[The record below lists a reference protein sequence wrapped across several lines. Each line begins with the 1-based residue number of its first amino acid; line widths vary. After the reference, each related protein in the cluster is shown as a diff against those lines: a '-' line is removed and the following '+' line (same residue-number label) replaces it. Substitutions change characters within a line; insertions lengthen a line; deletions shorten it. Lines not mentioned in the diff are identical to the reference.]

1 MDSIRPIASAPK
13 GAPVHPEKAG
23 KEPAEGDGHRDRVL
37 GRSLD
42 SLSRNDM
49 AGWKKIL
56 RGGRLALKVVEALSY
71 HSLTKDVLDS
81 GGLLKPSGL
90 TSALHASGVA
100 SNSILG
106 VLAAKELAEGIRKK
120 DAQKILEAG
129 GETAQSTAMALGN
142 SGLLL
147 ETGAAITGGKIG
159 SFLKTASAVSSRA
172 GFLASG
178 LGLFG
183 CALSAAAGARELKE
197 GIHKKDRKE
206 IILGVLDTAS
216 AVASAATFTGIA
228 SLPGSIACLA
238 LYGLRSCVEH
248 GDAIKTGMKKIKQA
262 FIKHL
267 PRKQA

>member
-1 MDSIRPIASAPK
+1 MDSIRPIASGPK
-13 GAPVHPEKAG
+13 GAPLHPEKAG
-23 KEPAEGDGHRDRVL
+23 KAPAEGDGHRDHAVVK
-37 GRSLD
+37 SLD

-56 RGGRLALKVVEALSY
+56 RGGRLAIKVVEALSY

-81 GGLLKPSGL
+81 GGILKPSGL
-90 TSALHASGVA
+90 TSALHATGVA

-106 VLAAKELAEGIRKK
+106 VLAARELAAGIRKK
-120 DAQKILEAG
+120 DVQKILEAG
-129 GETAQSTAMALGN
+129 GETAQSSAMALGN
-142 SGLLL
+142 AGLLL
-147 ETGAAITGGKIG
+147 ETGAAITGGKLG
-159 SFLKTASAVSSRA
+159 SLLKTAGAVSSRA

-197 GIHKKDRKE
+197 GIRNKDRKE

-216 AVASAATFTGIA
+216 AVASAVTFTGVA
-228 SLPGSIACLA
+228 SLPGSIACLT

-248 GDAIKTGMKKIKQA
+248 GDAIKAGFKKIKQA
-262 FIKHL
+262 FTKHL
-267 PRKQA
+267 PHKQA